1 MIGGL
6 LEAAFGILNLV
17 STWRAA
23 LCAVLGIAGGACAL
37 FVIDSDRRRLITA
50 LGIGGLGIVTGVVW
64 SAAGGGMTREATR
77 VTEGVPMTM
86 LPYPRQVCAALLSF
100 TVALVGVCLRP
111 EARGADPL
119 VRTVCE
125 LSEHPEIYDGK
136 WVRVAGTVTRDG
148 LERAVIQ
155 DASCP
160 KVGLELSYSAA
171 GAKAAAAKRLKEALF
186 PGLGPYEN
194 VERVEATLVGTFLFK
209 PAEGHLRMLV
219 IDRVSHLSITHR
231 PMP

>member
-1 MIGGL
+1 MSDERAI
-6 LEAAFGILNLV
+6 ELNPMSL
-17 STWRAA
+17 TRHAH
-23 LCAVLGIAGGACAL
+23 LIA
-37 FVIDSDRRRLITA
+37 
-50 LGIGGLGIVTGVVW
+50 
-64 SAAGGGMTREATR
+64 ME
-77 VTEGVPMTM
+77 
-86 LPYPRQVCAALLSF
+86 LLSIM
-100 TVALVGVCLRP
+100 VALVGLCLSG
-111 EARGADPL
+111 EARGADI
-119 VRTVCE
+119 VTESICE
-125 LSEHPEIYDGK
+125 LFEHPSLYDGK
-136 WVRVAGTVTRDG
+136 SVRVTGTLTSDG

-160 KVGLELSYSAA
+160 RVGLDLSYSPA
-171 GAKAAAAKRLKEALF
+171 GAKTASAKRLKEALF